1 MNCLIPVFH
10 PGRGARAQALGMTL
24 AEVVVALAIASV
36 MVASLVGGYIYST
49 VSAEKSSLSLAANTR
64 ALERLEDTHG
74 AIWNVSGWPV
84 VDQLVATNFP
94 AKVVVIDLAGQGPGI
109 TYGTNYTAITQVSL
123 APLLRRVRVDCVW
136 GFRSGKYSGLFT
148 NTVET
153 LRGPD

>member
-1 MNCLIPVFH
+1 
-10 PGRGARAQALGMTL
+10 MTL
-24 AEVVVALAIASV
+24 AEVVVALAVASM

-49 VSAEKSSLSLAANTR
+49 VSAEKARLSLAANTR
-64 ALERLEDTHG
+64 ALERLEDTHA

-94 AKVVVIDLAGQGPGI
+94 PKVVIIHLAGQGAGI
-109 TYGTNYTAITQVSL
+109 TYGTIYTTITQVSL
-123 APLLRRVRVDCVW
+123 TPELRRIRVDCVW
-136 GFRSGKYSGLFT
+136 GFQGGKFSGLFT